1 MNITKIILITLIV
14 VSSCESNLN
23 KKQVT
28 NNNEKITWSSYDEY
42 PSIKACNELIES
54 NLIKECFKN
63 FLSKEILKN
72 LKLSNIII
80 EQPINDTVNITLL
93 VNNIG
98 AISISN
104 KIIPKNIIDI
114 IPEFDKLLHEAVDS
128 LPIVLPANKTS
139 LGVTVNSKFQLPII
153 LKSN

>member
-14 VSSCESNLN
+14 VSSCETNLN

-42 PSIKACNELIES
+42 PSVKPCNELIES

-72 LKLSNIII
+72 LNLSNIII

-93 VNNIG
+93 VNNKG

-114 IPEFDKLLHEAVDS
+114 IPEFDKLLQEAVDS
-128 LPIVLPANKTS
+128 LPVVLPANKTS

>member
-1 MNITKIILITLIV
+1 MNITKIILITLIIF
-14 VSSCESNLN
+14 SSCESNLN

-28 NNNEKITWSSYDEY
+28 NNISKTTWSSYDEY
-42 PSIKACNELIES
+42 PSVKACNELIES

-72 LKLSNIII
+72 INLSNIII
-80 EQPINDTVNITLL
+80 YQPINDTVNITLL
-93 VNNIG
+93 VNNKG

-104 KIIPKNIIDI
+104 QIIPKNIIDI
-114 IPEFDKLLHEAVDS
+114 IPEFDTLLHEAVDS
-128 LPIVLPANKTS
+128 LPVVLPANKTS